1 MVSEKGSKKIFGTE
15 IGTENKRK
23 ENWMSLQTNVNTI

>member
-1 MVSEKGSKKIFGTE
+1 MVSEKGSKIFGTE
-15 IGTENKRK
+15 MATENKRK